1 MIAVL
6 RFAGLEV
13 AVVGLGKSGLS
24 AARALRAGGAKVQV
38 WDDGEA
44 ARATAAAEGL
54 RVVEPSEAAWRDLD
68 RVVWSPGIPHTL
80 PRVHPAAA
88 LARAL
93 GKPLV
98 CDVDLLCATR
108 RDAGYVAITGTNGK
122 STTTTLI
129 AHILAAAGLP
139 CAAGGNLGTPALDL
153 PELGFTGT
161 YVLELSSYQLE
172 LVPSL
177 AADVAVWLNISPDH
191 IDRHGSVAGYVQAK
205 TRVFDNPHRTQ
216 TVVIG
221 IDDAESRA
229 VWQEVRASGRHRVI
243 PVSVET
249 EAKGGITVR
258 ADGTLVDASEGRPR
272 IVGSLAG
279 LPTLPGVHN
288 WQNAACAYG
297 AARARGVK
305 PETIMAA
312 LKTFPGLPH
321 RQQRVAVIED
331 VAFINDSKATNADAT
346 ARALACYDNILWIAG
361 GVPKEGGIAP
371 LAPYFPRIR
380 HAFLIGQAAKDFA
393 ATLEGKVPYTLCADL
408 REAVESADELA
419 EVGDTVLLS
428 PACASFDQF
437 ANFEAR
443 GQAFIDI
450 VRDLEEDEVEDEGED
465 GDEEE
470 DGDE

>member
-153 PELGFTGT
+153 PEMGFTGT

-243 PVSVET
+243 PVSVVS
-249 EAKGGITVR
+249 EAKAGITVR

-272 IVGSLAG
+272 IIGSLAG

-443 GQAFIDI
+443 GQAFIDV

>member
-24 AARALRAGGAKVQV
+24 AARALRAGGARVQV

-44 ARATAAAEGL
+44 ARAKAAAEGFA
-54 RVVEPSEAAWRDLD
+54 VVEPSERAWAGLD

-98 CDVDLLCATR
+98 CDVDLLCQTR
-108 RDAGYVAITGTNGK
+108 RDAAYVAITGTNGK

-129 AHILAAAGLP
+129 AHLLASAGLP

-153 PELGFTGT
+153 ADLGFTGT

-191 IDRHGSVAGYVQAK
+191 IDRHGSLAGYVAAK
-205 TRVFDNPHRTQ
+205 THVFDNPHRTQ

-229 VWQEVRASGRHRVI
+229 VWQELRTSGRHRVV
-243 PVSVET
+243 PVSVAG
-249 EAKGGITVR
+249 EAKGGVTVR
-258 ADGTLVDASEGRPR
+258 PDGVLVDASEGRPR
-272 IVGSLAG
+272 IVGSLDG

-288 WQNAACAYG
+288 WQNAACAYA

-305 PETIMAA
+305 PEIIMAA

-371 LAPYFPRIR
+371 LAPFFPRIR
-380 HAFLIGQAAKDFA
+380 HAFLIGQAAMDFA
-393 ATLEGKVPYTLCADL
+393 RTLEGKVPYTLCADL
-408 REAVESADELA
+408 REAVESADEQA

-443 GQAFIDI
+443 GQAFIAI
-450 VRDLEEDEVEDEGED
+450 VRELEEDDGEDDGDEG
-465 GDEEE
+465 EEE
-470 DGDE
+470 DGDA

>member
-1 MIAVL
+1 MISVL
-6 RFAGLEV
+6 RTAGLEV

-24 AARALRAGGAKVQV
+24 AARALRAGGAKVMV

-44 ARATAAAEGL
+44 ARAKAAAEGFA
-54 RVVEPSEAAWRDLD
+54 VVEPSERAWRGID
-68 RVVWSPGIPHTL
+68 RVVWSPGIPSTF
-80 PRVHPAAA
+80 PKPHPAAV
-88 LARAL
+88 LARSL

-98 CDVDLLCATR
+98 CDVDLLCQTQV
-108 RDAGYVAITGTNGK
+108 DTGYVAITGTNGK

-129 AHILAAAGLP
+129 AHLLAAAGLP

-153 PELGFTGT
+153 PALPFTGT

-172 LVPSL
+172 LVPNL

-191 IDRHGSVAGYVQAK
+191 IDRHGSLEGYVAAK
-205 TRVFDNPHRTQ
+205 KRIFGNPHRVQ
-216 TVVIG
+216 TAVIG
-221 IDDAESRA
+221 IDDPESRA
-229 VWQEVRASGRHRVI
+229 VWSVLRTSGCHRVI
-243 PVSVET
+243 PVSVEG
-249 EAKGGITVR
+249 EAPGGITVR
-258 ADGTLVDASEGRPR
+258 PDGTLVDASEGRPR
-272 IVGSLAG
+272 VIGSLAG
-279 LPTLPGVHN
+279 LPTLPGIHN
-288 WQNAACAYG
+288 WQNAACAYA

-305 PETIMAA
+305 PEQIMAA

-331 VAFINDSKATNADAT
+331 VAFINDSKATNADAA

-361 GVPKEGGIAP
+361 GVPKEGGIESLEP
-371 LAPYFPRIR
+371 FFPRIR
-380 HAFLIGQAAKDFA
+380 HAFLIGQAAPAFA
-393 ATLEGKVPYTLCADL
+393 RTLEGKVAYTLCASL
-408 REAVESADELA
+408 EEAVEMADEQA

-450 VRDLEEDEVEDEGED
+450 VRELEEAESE
-465 GDEEE
+465 
-470 DGDE
+470 